1 MSGIAD
7 MVFVDETGFHYPD
20 YPTVLAHMQETYRN
34 IYGADCY
41 LEADSQDGQWVAII
55 ALAIFDCMQVASAV
69 YSSFSPLTAQS
80 DALSRN
86 VKINGIHRRIATYST
101 VDLRIVGQAGTVITN
116 GQAEDTLGQKW
127 NLPPTV
133 TIPLGGEIVVT
144 ATAAEIGR
152 VQAQAGTVTKIATP
166 TLGWQT
172 VENPLAAVEGVDVET
187 DAELRR
193 RQQQSTMLPSIGPLD
208 GLVGAVLS
216 LTGVKRARGYEND
229 KGSPNADGLPGH
241 YIAVVVDG
249 GDVQE
254 IADTIMRKKTLGAG
268 THGDVECLTYDD
280 YGVEKVIRFF
290 RPQPCRIFVQ
300 VDLRMRAGYV
310 ASTAARIKYE
320 IAKFIREQNI
330 GDDVYIT
337 KLYVPACLTNEP
349 ELRDTFDVV
358 NIRIR
363 REGGSWTS
371 NNVALAYIEAAE
383 CEPDN
388 VTINLL

>member
-86 VKINGIHRRIATYST
+86 VKINGIHRRVATYST

-144 ATAAEIGR
+144 ATASEIGR

-229 KGSPNADGLPGH
+229 KGTPNTDGLPGH

-268 THGDVECLTYDD
+268 THGDVEVLTADD
-280 YGVEKVIRFF
+280 YGVQKLIRFF
-290 RPQPCRIFVQ
+290 RPSPVTISVSI
-300 VDLRMRAGYV
+300 DLEMRAGYV
-310 ASTAARIKYE
+310 SATSERIKQE
-320 IAKFIREQNI
+320 VAKYISEQAI
-330 GDDVYIT
+330 GEDIYIT
-337 KLYVPACLTNEP
+337 KLYVPACLSNVA
-349 ELRDTFDVV
+349 ELRDTFDVRS
-358 NIRIR
+358 IRTKR
-363 REGGSWTS
+363 AGGSWQD
-371 NNVALAYIEAAE
+371 NNVVLAYTEAAV
-383 CEPDN
+383 CTVDD
-388 VTINLL
+388 VTVNLL